1 MLAWFVEV
9 IGFSTVLL
17 ITHILGHESSL
28 MNSTAQTLTTFIYFV
43 MLPSVMLINTSDFK
57 DSIAEN
63 VWYERF
69 LKCFKWQYTNTDS
82 RKGNDIEEKPTC
94 SNNEDNAVEN
104 EIIQAPKMEDLK
116 KTIN

>member
-17 ITHILGHESSL
+17 ITHILGHEISL

-69 LKCFKWQYTNTDS
+69 LKCFKCQYTDTDS
-82 RKGNDIEEKPTC
+82 MQANDIE
-94 SNNEDNAVEN
+94 
-104 EIIQAPKMEDLK
+104 
-116 KTIN
+116 